1 MKKTLHVTISSV
13 AKQYF
18 AGDAVQ
24 AIFPGSEGEMTV
36 LANHEPLVTTL
47 QKGEIIVRN
56 AEGEDHTFPVSDGA
70 VLEIAN
76 SRATV
81 LL

>member
-1 MKKTLHVTISSV
+1 MKNTLHLTISSV

-18 AGDAVQ
+18 AGDVTM

-47 QKGEIIVRN
+47 QTGEIIIRR
-56 AEGEDHTFPVSDGA
+56 EGEEDHVIAVDGG